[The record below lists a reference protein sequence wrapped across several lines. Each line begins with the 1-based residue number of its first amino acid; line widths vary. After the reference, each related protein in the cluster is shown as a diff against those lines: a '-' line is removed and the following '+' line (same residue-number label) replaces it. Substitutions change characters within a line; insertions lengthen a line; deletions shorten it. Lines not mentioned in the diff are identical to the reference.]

1 MLTPLRCLGL
11 LIVVLTVAS
20 FSSEPA
26 SADDRPNILWILVDD
41 MSADFSCYGE
51 TLIETPA
58 VDALAEAGVKFERA
72 YATAPVCSAFR
83 SALITGMYQTSMG
96 GHHHRSGRGE
106 HRIQLPENV
115 RPVPVLFQEA
125 GYWTCNGSGLQGY
138 DFKGIKTPNPRPG
151 KTDYNFDWDKKMY
164 DSDDWA
170 GRAEGQ
176 PFFMQA
182 QLNGGKLR
190 GDSEAAYAKLE
201 ARVRKELGSVTNP
214 NDVELPP
221 YYPRDPVMLR
231 DWATY
236 LDTVRLTDL
245 HVGRIIERLK
255 QEQLLE
261 NTLIIFFTDH
271 GISHA
276 RGKQFLYDEGTHIP
290 LVVSGPGISENVVRN
305 DLVEHIDVTALSLAA
320 AGIAIPDW
328 MQGDDIFAAD
338 YEPKEYIFAARD
350 RCGEAVDRIRSVRS
364 DRYLYVRNFFP
375 QRPHLQPSQYKD
387 AKRIVERLRELHA
400 ADELS
405 PLAEELLFSSTRP
418 EEELYLYQQDPWQT
432 DNLADAPAHR
442 EELERLR
449 ARLDRW
455 IDETGDMGTESDE
468 IYSLEMS
475 DELNSM
481 NKKSERYKTF
491 RKNVELYKRWAAEE
505 K

>member
-106 HRIQLPENV
+106 HRIQLLENV

-190 GDSEAAYAKLE
+190 GDSEASYEKLE

-214 NDVELPP
+214 ADVELPP

-261 NTLIIFFTDH
+261 NTLIIFF
-271 GISHA
+271 
-276 RGKQFLYDEGTHIP
+276 
-290 LVVSGPGISENVVRN
+290 
-305 DLVEHIDVTALSLAA
+305 
-320 AGIAIPDW
+320 
-328 MQGDDIFAAD
+328 
-338 YEPKEYIFAARD
+338 
-350 RCGEAVDRIRSVRS
+350 
-364 DRYLYVRNFFP
+364 
-375 QRPHLQPSQYKD
+375 
-387 AKRIVERLRELHA
+387 
-400 ADELS
+400 
-405 PLAEELLFSSTRP
+405 
-418 EEELYLYQQDPWQT
+418 
-432 DNLADAPAHR
+432 
-442 EELERLR
+442 
-449 ARLDRW
+449 
-455 IDETGDMGTESDE
+455 
-468 IYSLEMS
+468 
-475 DELNSM
+475 
-481 NKKSERYKTF
+481 
-491 RKNVELYKRWAAEE
+491 
-505 K
+505 